1 MQKDQQIRV
10 TASQTGRL
18 YIVVSE
24 AGVDEDG
31 VITTRR
37 GMLEMNGEDK
47 ANALAEK
54 LQKGERT
61 VVLGGR
67 PNQQGLYQA
76 NLLKISPGVAAAT
89 AITEGQSIA
98 HEVDA

>member
-1 MQKDQQIRV
+1 MKDQQIRV

-24 AGVDEDG
+24 SSADDDG

-37 GMLEMNGEDK
+37 GMLEMNSEEK

-76 NLLKISPGVAAAT
+76 NLLKTTAGAEAAKV
-89 AITEGQSIA
+89 IEGQSIVHA
-98 HEVDA
+98 EA